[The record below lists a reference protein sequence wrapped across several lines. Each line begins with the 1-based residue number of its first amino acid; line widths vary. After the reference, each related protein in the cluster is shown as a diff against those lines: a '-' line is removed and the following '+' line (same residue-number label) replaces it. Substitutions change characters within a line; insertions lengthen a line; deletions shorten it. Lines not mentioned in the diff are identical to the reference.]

1 MGATSVT
8 GVSGHGAAEGC
19 KGPGN
24 RRNQFVPLR
33 SPHVAGVLMGGDAAL
48 ATTTVKVPGL
58 SGEGFAIL
66 VTAENGMAAPVVAAR
81 TLDVDGNLVTFDVT
95 ITGDPT
101 QVEGVFVSWAVVNI
115 GQ

>member
-33 SPHVAGVLMGGDAAL
+33 SPHVVAAGVLMGGDAAL
-48 ATTTVKVPGL
+48 ATTT
-58 SGEGFAIL
+58 
-66 VTAENGMAAPVVAAR
+66 VVAAR